1 MALTLSPISLTHQYP
16 SNIPYSPH
24 LRMSQPSSPDDP
36 KISLPGIS
44 SLIEAANGAAEHR
57 KRPTFWLCH
66 ETELTCIAIDRSP
79 RDSRSQKMGA
89 QTPTYGERPMTV
101 STMIILR

>member
-1 MALTLSPISLTHQYP
+1 
-16 SNIPYSPH
+16 
-24 LRMSQPSSPDDP
+24 MSQSSSPDDP

-57 KRPTFWLCH
+57 KTFSLFWPLSR
-66 ETELTCIAIDRSP
+66 TELTCIAIDRSP

-101 STMIILR
+101 STMIICKSAITKILAHGE